1 MITATLTRPTAT
13 APTISCD
20 RKVELVE
27 QVDVGHLPPPRP
39 RTIYLEP
46 ISRRSKKKKSPASLV
61 SERHNSAPGE
71 NNGDTLSDMDSTR
84 VIETSTDGSNTA
96 EEGSQ
101 DAQQNPRSPVNSD
114 LRSEVSGE
122 SAVSG
127 STGLSSRGPELNQV
141 GSIGTIQAGSA
152 KKSSPSEK
160 TIVTTIEL
168 VRGGCLP
175 GDTVS
180 VRVNVQHTKP
190 IRSMYGVIV
199 TLYRQGR
206 VDSAPPVSLFKNLS
220 KEEMRRLE
228 KEEYYPKSKTGL
240 GGLSLTSAG
249 SCSVFRKD
257 LSQAIKPL
265 IVDPATFTASVT
277 TSVRVPED
285 AFPSIRGVPGEMIS
299 FKYRLEV
306 IVDLGGKLSNAIQ
319 IGQNTRV
326 AAAGGALSST
336 RDVTAGVTSFDG
348 SLINTDALKR
358 EKGVI
363 FDSFELVVGTTDTS
377 RRGKAALPPHSLQ
390 GSYYDSAAY
399 GENGSWPGA
408 WDDEGYAA
416 EDAYMHEYPPFPVEP
431 VSQYAY
437 WNRGAPDAIQP
448 PAPHYIPPPELTSE
462 NGLSEKERIR
472 RAEQRL
478 LPSQPGAPAATAV
491 QSSAAAADAAGPSAP
506 MSAPSHAPPL
516 PPPAASDDAPGPSAP
531 SLDDLAAGPSAPPP
545 SSADDKQELE
555 RQRLLA
561 EVSAPPE
568 FPEDYDA
575 GVGSSSTAAG
585 PSAPPPLAVE
595 HDAAPSAPILTEED
609 EYGRQY
615 AYNDA
620 AGSSRQAGFTA
631 AASPEPLPAYQR

>member
-1 MITATLTRPTAT
+1 MITATLTRPTAI

-27 QVDVGHLPPPRP
+27 QVDVGQLPPPRP

-46 ISRRSKKKKSPASLV
+46 ISRRAKKKKSPASLV
-61 SERHNSAPGE
+61 SERHNSAS
-71 NNGDTLSDMDSTR
+71 GDNTGDALSDIDSTR
-84 VIETSTDGSNTA
+84 VIETSTDGSNAA

-101 DAQQNPRSPVNSD
+101 DAQQNPRSPVHSD

-127 STGLSSRGPELNQV
+127 STGLSSKGPEPNQV
-141 GSIGTIQAGSA
+141 GSIGTIHAGTS
-152 KKSSPSEK
+152 KKSSPGEK

-168 VRGGCLP
+168 MKGGCLP
-175 GDTVS
+175 GDTVP
-180 VRVNVQHTKP
+180 VRVNIQHTKP
-190 IRSMYGVIV
+190 IRSLYGVIV

-257 LSQAIKPL
+257 LSQAFKPL
-265 IVDPATFTASVT
+265 IVDPVTFTASVT

-299 FKYRLEV
+299 FRYRLEV
-306 IVDLGGKLSNAIQ
+306 IVDLGGKLSNTIQ

-363 FDSFELVVGTTDTS
+363 FDSFELIVGTTDTS
-377 RRGKAALPPHSLQ
+377 RRGKVAHPAHSVHTN
-390 GSYYDSAAY
+390 YYDGAAY
-399 GENGSWPGA
+399 SENGSWPGG

-416 EDAYMHEYPPFPVEP
+416 EEAYLHDYAPFPAEP
-431 VSQYAY
+431 ASQYSY
-437 WNRGAPDAIQP
+437 WSRGPQDQVQT
-448 PAPHYIPPPELTSE
+448 PAPHYIPPPELPDE
-462 NGLSEKERIR
+462 NGLSEKERLR

-478 LPSQPGAPAATAV
+478 LPSQPGAPAT
-491 QSSAAAADAAGPSAP
+491 SAGHSNVDDAEGAGPSA
-506 MSAPSHAPPL
+506 SVAAPTDAPQ
-516 PPPAASDDAPGPSAP
+516 PPPVIHEEASGPSAP
-531 SLDDLAAGPSAPPP
+531 SLDDLAAGSSAPGAN
-545 SSADDKQELE
+545 STDDKQELE

-561 EVSAPPE
+561 EVSEPPE

-575 GVGSSSTAAG
+575 GVGSSTGAG
-585 PSAPPPLAVE
+585 PSAPPLLAAE
-595 HDAAPSAPILTEED
+595 HDAEPSAPILTEED
-609 EYGRQY
+609 EYGPHF
-615 AYNDA
+615 AYNEA
-620 AGSSRQAGFTA
+620 AGSSRQAA
-631 AASPEPLPAYQR
+631 AAATAPPEPLPAYQR